1 MTACGRGG
9 EGRGRQEMRGGGGG
23 MIWRGG
29 KCEELRRYEFVV
41 TGLVW

>member
-1 MTACGRGG
+1 
-9 EGRGRQEMRGGGGG
+9 MRGGGGG

-29 KCEELRRYEFVV
+29 KREELRRYEFVV